1 MYIHVHVIYTCVPDM
16 FLKDVG
22 EYLQRVGFEF
32 GVTTG
37 RKRRCGWLDM
47 MVVKY
52 SCMIN
57 GYTSLNITKLDVLDQ
72 LPVIK
77 IATGYLLDGKPLE
90 SFPADLN
97 CLDRIQVQY
106 IEVPGWQ
113 TDISGCRKYEELPEN
128 AKKYIE
134 LIEKESGVPGML
146 KSGKMFLDG
155 KCANMFCDSR
165 MDWCRC
171 KP

>member
-1 MYIHVHVIYTCVPDM
+1 MASHLI
-16 FLKDVG
+16 L
-22 EYLQRVGFEF
+22 
-32 GVTTG
+32 
-37 RKRRCGWLDM
+37 
-47 MVVKY
+47 
-52 SCMIN
+52 
-57 GYTSLNITKLDVLDQ
+57 
-72 LPVIK
+72 
-77 IATGYLLDGKPLE
+77 
-90 SFPADLN
+90 PADLN

-146 KSGKMFLDG
+146 KSGKMFVDG
-155 KCANMFCDSR
+155 KCANMSCDSR